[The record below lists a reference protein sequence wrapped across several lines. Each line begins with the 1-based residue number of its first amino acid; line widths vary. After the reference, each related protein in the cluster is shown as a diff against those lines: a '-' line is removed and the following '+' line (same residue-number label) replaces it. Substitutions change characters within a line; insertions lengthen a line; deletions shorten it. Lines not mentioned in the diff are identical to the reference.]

1 MTGTVYLVGA
11 GPGDPGLL
19 TVAGRDALAAADIV
33 FYDALTHPALLDHC
47 AEACEKVFVGKRAE
61 KHFVKQEDTNALI
74 ADAALAG
81 KDVARLKGGDPMVFG
96 RGGEECAYLKERSVP
111 FVVVP
116 GVTSAIAAPT
126 YAGIPVT
133 HRDAASSF
141 AVITG
146 HERGDRAES
155 ANRDGGQSEGRRR
168 WDRIAHAA
176 DTLLFLMGVE
186 SLGEIS
192 ARLIENG
199 RAPETLVAVVQ
210 WGTWPQQK
218 VATGTLETIAGEVK
232 RLGITAPAVTVVG
245 DVVRYRESLR
255 WFDNR
260 PLSGKRVLVTRA
272 REQAS
277 ALSAKLRVLGAE
289 PVEFPTIKIAPPEDN
304 FAALD
309 LALSQLSTFDWVV
322 FTSANGVKFAF
333 ERLREAGKDAR
344 AFGLAKVAAIGPGT
358 ADVLKSH
365 GIRADFVP
373 TEFVAEKVLAEF
385 PESVSGKK
393 ILIPRAAEARE
404 LLPETWTA
412 QGADVTVAPAY
423 RSLPDASNSDEIRQQ
438 LSANSIDAITFA
450 SAVTVTNFVEALGAD
465 SIPANVRLIC
475 IGPITAQTCR
485 EKLREPDAV
494 AETYTLD
501 GLVEA
506 LIPC

>member
-47 AEACEKVFVGKRAE
+47 GPACEKVFVGKRAE

-74 ADAALAG
+74 VDAALAG
-81 KDVARLKGGDPMVFG
+81 KDVVRLKGGDPMVFG
-96 RGGEECAYLKERSVP
+96 RGGEECAYLKEKNVP

-155 ANRDGGQSEGRRR
+155 GSREGGQSEGRRR

-199 RAPETLVAVVQ
+199 RSASTPVAVVQ
-210 WGTWPQQK
+210 WGTWPQQR
-218 VATGTLETIAGEVK
+218 VAVGTLGTIAGEVK

-245 DVVRYRESLR
+245 DVVKYRDELR

-260 PLSGKRVLVTRA
+260 PLSGKRVVVTRA

-277 ALSAKLRVLGAE
+277 ALSAKLRALGAE
-289 PVEFPTIKIAPPEDN
+289 PIEFPTIKIAPPEDN

-309 LALSQLSTFDWVV
+309 SILPRLSTFDWVV
-322 FTSANGVKFAF
+322 FTRANGVQFTF
-333 ERLREAGKDAR
+333 ERLASTGKDAR
-344 AFGLAKVAAIGPGT
+344 AFGSARVAAIGPAT
-358 ADVLKSH
+358 ADALKSH

-373 TEFVAEKVLAEF
+373 GEFVAEKVLEEF
-385 PESVSGKK
+385 PVPVFGLR
-393 ILIPRAAEARE
+393 ILLPRAAEARE
-404 LLPETWTA
+404 LLPETWRA

-423 RSLPDASNSDEIRQQ
+423 QSLPDASNADDIRQQ
-438 LSANSIDAITFA
+438 LSANTIDAITFA
-450 SAVTVTNFVEALGAD
+450 SAATVSNFVEALGAD
-465 SIPANVRLIC
+465 SVPASVRLIC
-475 IGPITAQTCR
+475 IGPVTAQACR

-501 GLVEA
+501 GLVAA
-506 LIPC
+506 LLG